1 MTVVTTAKPWWASK
15 TLWANGIAV
24 IAAGLTITGV
34 ADLTPEM
41 QAEIV
46 AVIIGGVNIALRF
59 VTKDAI
65 TS

>member
-1 MTVVTTAKPWWASK
+1 MSAPAKPWWASK

-24 IAAGLTITGV
+24 LAAGLTVTGV
-34 ADLTPEM
+34 ADLTPEV

-59 VTKDAI
+59 MTKDPI
-65 TS
+65 G